1 VREGSGEL
9 RRHVRVKREKK
20 QDAAAPDGSVEVMIG
35 QGWHSVKSNAVR
47 EEQTVLWN
55 FHTRSILNSFSH
67 QLRPRRRLA
76 IIVYIIHSI

>member
-35 QGWHSVKSNAVR
+35 QGWHSVKSNAGR
-47 EEQTVLWN
+47 DEQKVVWN
-55 FHTRSILNSFSH
+55 SHTRASLTSFA
-67 QLRPRRRLA
+67 PGDDW
-76 IIVYIIHSI
+76 